1 MLWQQAIAKMPV
13 KEAFAAMGRAA
24 DRTRGLRNVRLN
36 EVRGP
41 HSSELES
48 FIARHVYEYD
58 LVITHNSVFRPAI
71 VAVREAKRAGTPLI
85 LLPHLHLDDD
95 FYHFPDVLECARE
108 ADLVLASP
116 KAAVEFLVERGCNAE
131 YHSPGCDTAEE
142 FGPQDQQA
150 FRDVYPS
157 KEPFVLVLGRKA
169 GAKRYPEIIK
179 AAEELNSD
187 RVKINVVLIGPDD
200 DKLPIDSSC
209 ATYLGPQPRSV
220 VRGALMSCLALCN
233 MSVSESFGI
242 VLLEAWLAGKPVIAN
257 KHCAA
262 FHDLAE
268 HGADSFLVDSKGIK
282 QALSELLNKPALA
295 QALGGNG
302 KKKTAL
308 YEWTAIKKQ
317 FVESCLSLCKTP
329 TSSNLGRTAIY
340 AAR

>member
-1 MLWQQAIAKMPV
+1 MPV

-58 LVITHNSVFRPAI
+58 LVITHNSIFRPAI
-71 VAVREAKRAGTPLI
+71 VAVREAKRAGTPSI

-257 KHCAA
+257 KRCPA

-268 HGADSFLVDSKGIK
+268 HGVDALMVESGHLRQALKELHGNPQLAKTLGNKGRIKCDLYDWGQIK
-282 QALSELLNKPALA
+282 QDFVA
-295 QALGGNG
+295 QCLRAISDG
-302 KKKTAL
+302 KETIGEFETQQTQM
-308 YEWTAIKKQ
+308 YET
-317 FVESCLSLCKTP
+317 V
-329 TSSNLGRTAIY
+329 
-340 AAR
+340 